1 MMHLTRVF
9 RSGLIGAVLAVLSPF
24 TIAQETQYSTGL
36 ELVDPD
42 TYDQFPKA
50 PKYRAVLPERVDL
63 TSRFPKPG
71 DQKKQG
77 SCTAWA
83 VAYGARSYYDGLI
96 NGKSLSPQSAFSPAF
111 IFNQLRHSNPSQCYG
126 SSIQDALDLLV
137 NKGVARMEEFSY
149 TDRDCSRTPSA
160 QVMAS
165 ASLNKIRSWRAI
177 KMGQIETVKGELY
190 RGNPVIV
197 AMAVSES
204 FHKVRGSAIF
214 NDNYTQPKGYHAMN
228 VVGYDDQKGAFK
240 LLNSW
245 GNDWGD
251 GGYGWV
257 DYDTLKVRGVEY
269 YVMQVELP
277 QKAPEPAPPPL
288 PPSPTIED
296 IRLQVRQLS
305 SRLEC
310 SSIDPQINVKGDVV
324 LRGFTGSPDK
334 LQGLLKAISS
344 LPGVRDVKQQLN
356 EAPWP
361 QCEAYLTLASMRQD
375 PKLLSA
381 TILNVNNGRIN
392 SLKDGDQFA
401 FEITPQNTG
410 GYLYVS
416 YLQANGDQ
424 VPLISGRQYKSGQ
437 SVKLPPNSQ
446 NYTISAPFGDELLII
461 ISSPKPLFGADFGK
475 TDDRQYLSMLRR
487 MILNLSSSDRSQVTV
502 AVLPIKTQPR

>member
-1 MMHLTRVF
+1 ML
-9 RSGLIGAVLAVLSPF
+9 GVLSPF
-24 TIAQETQYSTGL
+24 TIAQESQYSTGL

-42 TYDQFPKA
+42 TYDQFPKT
-50 PKYRAVLPERVDL
+50 PKYRAMLPERVDL
-63 TSRFPKPG
+63 SSRFPKPG
-71 DQKKQG
+71 DQKQQG

-83 VAYGARSYYDGLI
+83 VAYGARSYYDGMKD
-96 NGKSLSPQSAFSPAF
+96 GKSLSPQSAFSPAF

-126 SSIQDALDLLV
+126 SSIRDALNLLV
-137 NKGVARMEEFSY
+137 DQGVARMDEVPY
-149 TDRDCSRTPSA
+149 TDQNCSQIPSA
-160 QVMAS
+160 RVKAS
-165 ASLNKIRSWRAI
+165 ASLNKIKSWKSI
-177 KMGQIETVKGELY
+177 KKGQIETVKGELY
-190 RGNPVIV
+190 LGNPVIV
-197 AMAVSES
+197 AMALSDS
-204 FHKVRGSAIF
+204 FSRVNSSTVF
-214 NDNYTQPKGYHAMN
+214 NDVSSKVQSYHAMN
-228 VVGYDDQKGAFK
+228 VIGYDDQIGAFK

-245 GNDWGD
+245 GSAWGD
-251 GGYGWV
+251 RGYGWV
-257 DYDTLKVRGVEY
+257 DYDTLKVRGEEY
-269 YVMQVELP
+269 YVMQLELP
-277 QKAPEPAPPPL
+277 QKVPEPAPPPL

-296 IRLQVRQLS
+296 IRQQVRQLS

-310 SSIDPQINVKGDVV
+310 SSIDPQINGKGEVV

-334 LQGLLKAISS
+334 LQGLLNAISS

-381 TILNVNNGRIN
+381 TILNVNNSRIN

-401 FEITPQNTG
+401 FEITPQITG

-487 MILNLSSSDRSQVTV
+487 MILNLSSSDRSKVTV

>member
-1 MMHLTRVF
+1 
-9 RSGLIGAVLAVLSPF
+9 
-24 TIAQETQYSTGL
+24 
-36 ELVDPD
+36 
-42 TYDQFPKA
+42 
-50 PKYRAVLPERVDL
+50 
-63 TSRFPKPG
+63 
-71 DQKKQG
+71 
-77 SCTAWA
+77 
-83 VAYGARSYYDGLI
+83 
-96 NGKSLSPQSAFSPAF
+96 
-111 IFNQLRHSNPSQCYG
+111 
-126 SSIQDALDLLV
+126 
-137 NKGVARMEEFSY
+137 
-149 TDRDCSRTPSA
+149 
-160 QVMAS
+160 
-165 ASLNKIRSWRAI
+165 
-177 KMGQIETVKGELY
+177 MGQIETVKGELY

-257 DYDTLKVRGVEY
+257 DYETLKVRGVEY
-269 YVMQVELP
+269 YVMQVDLP
-277 QKAPEPAPPPL
+277 PKPPEPLPTPL

-305 SRLEC
+305 SQLEC
-310 SSIDPQINVKGDVV
+310 SSIDPQINGKGDVV

-487 MILNLSSSDRSQVTV
+487 MILNLSSSDKSQVTV

>member
-1 MMHLTRVF
+1 MMICDHVRCFLLT
-9 RSGLIGAVLAVLSPF
+9 AVALTISSPSAK
-24 TIAQETQYSTGL
+24 AQESLYFTGL
-36 ELVDPD
+36 ELVDTV

-63 TSRFPKPG
+63 TARFPKPG
-71 DQKKQG
+71 NQKQQG

-96 NGKSLSPQSAFSPAF
+96 SGKSLSPQSAFSPAF
-111 IFNQLRHSNPSQCYG
+111 IFNQIRHSDPGQCYG
-126 SSIQDALDLLV
+126 SSIRDALDLLV
-137 NKGVARMEEFSY
+137 NKGVARMDEFSY

-165 ASLNKIRSWRAI
+165 ASLNKIKSWRAI

-214 NDNYTQPKGYHAMN
+214 NDNYTEPKGYHAMN

-245 GNDWGD
+245 GNEWGD

-269 YVMQVELP
+269 YVMQVDLP
-277 QKAPEPAPPPL
+277 PKPPEPSPPPL
-288 PPSPTIED
+288 PPAPTIQD
-296 IRLQVRQLS
+296 IRQQVRQLTS
-305 SRLEC
+305 QLEC
-310 SSIDPQINVKGDVV
+310 SSIDPQISGNGDVV
-324 LRGFTGSPDK
+324 LRGFTGSSDK
-334 LQGLLKAISS
+334 VYPLLKAISS
-344 LPGVRDVKQQLN
+344 VTGVREVKQQLN

-361 QCEAYLTLASMRQD
+361 QCEAYLTLASVRQD

-381 TILNVNNGRIN
+381 TILDINNGRIN
-392 SLKDGDQFA
+392 TLKDGDQFA
-401 FEITPQNTG
+401 FEITPQLAG

-424 VPLISGRQYKSGQ
+424 VPLISGRQFKFGQ
-437 SVKLPPNSQ
+437 SVKLPSNNQ

-461 ISSPKPLFGADFGK
+461 ISSPKPLFGAEFGK
-475 TDDRQYLSMLRR
+475 TDDRQYLSMLRKT
-487 MILNLSSSDRSQVTV
+487 ILNLSPADKSKLNA